1 MTPDSKNGLTGR
13 TRQAI
18 ASILN
23 HVLEDECQLSA
34 TTRAC
39 RWKVTGPNFHSL
51 HRLFDEQ
58 RKQIDYWLDQVMA
71 RTRAMGLATVEEKPT
86 PSAAETAGDP
96 PGLPPAG
103 MIGELLERHEKMARQ
118 LRADVEA
125 CGIKLGDRGTAEL
138 LKRLG
143 EFHETTAWMLR
154 TLLNSSDAAKA

>member
-1 MTPDSKNGLTGR
+1 MSSDPKSGLTSR
-13 TRQAI
+13 TRQAL

-34 TTRAC
+34 TTRAF

-58 RKQIDYWLDQVMA
+58 RKQIDYWLDQVTD
-71 RTRAMGLATVEEKPT
+71 RTRAMGLITGDKRPVPAEGE
-86 PSAAETAGDP
+86 AAAPAGV
-96 PGLPPAG
+96 PPAG
-103 MIGELLERHEKMARQ
+103 LIGDLLERHEKMARQ

-125 CGIKLGDRGTAEL
+125 CGIGLGDRGTADL
-138 LKRLG
+138 LKRLV

-154 TLLNSSDAAKA
+154 TLLSHPDTARG